1 MHRYS
6 ITHITHGVI
15 ICQRKRK
22 VKSDTLPPSLRLDLN
37 GKALLMLDTDEW
49 GPIELRIDDK
59 ETAVE
64 LLRVIVDNLG
74 NISTVDSYTKAEG
87 KKLKKMVEGE

>member
-1 MHRYS
+1 MPKKKKP
-6 ITHITHGVI
+6 V
-15 ICQRKRK
+15 
-22 VKSDTLPPSLRLDLN
+22 DSLKLELN

-64 LLRVIVDNLG
+64 LLRVIVDNMG
-74 NISTVDSYTKAEG
+74 NISTVDSYTKADG
-87 KKLKKMVEGE
+87 KKLKKMVEGK

>member
-1 MHRYS
+1 M
-6 ITHITHGVI
+6 T
-15 ICQRKRK
+15 K
-22 VKSDTLPPSLRLDLN
+22 VESDTVPPSLRLDLN
-37 GKALLMLDTDEW
+37 GNALLMLDTDEW

>member
-1 MHRYS
+1 MPKKKKP
-6 ITHITHGVI
+6 IE
-15 ICQRKRK
+15 
-22 VKSDTLPPSLRLDLN
+22 SLRLDLN

-74 NISTVDSYTKAEG
+74 NISSVDSYTKAEG
-87 KKLKKMVEGE
+87 KKLKKMVEGK